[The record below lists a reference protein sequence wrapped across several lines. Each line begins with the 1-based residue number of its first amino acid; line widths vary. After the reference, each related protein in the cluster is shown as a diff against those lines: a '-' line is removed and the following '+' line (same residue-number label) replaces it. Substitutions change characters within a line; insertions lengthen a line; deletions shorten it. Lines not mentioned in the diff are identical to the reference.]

1 MHHRPSERTRRR
13 KVLLIAFH
21 YPPCGTSSGLQR
33 TLAFSIHLR
42 SLGWQPYVL
51 TVKPQAYEQT
61 SPSQLRDIPADVTV
75 VRTRALDAA
84 RHLAVR
90 GRYWSRL
97 AIPDRWTSWWLTA
110 VPAAVSLVRR
120 ERIQVIW
127 STYPIATAHWI
138 ASATARLTRR
148 PWVADFRDPLVETH
162 PETGEIF
169 PADSRLRNARLR
181 VEAAAVRGAS
191 RLHFCTQGARDIVA
205 GRYSGVRAERL
216 AVIPNGFEEQTFID
230 AERLP
235 SPAATGRRYLLHSGM
250 IYPGADRD
258 PTQLFD
264 ALKGLLDSGAIAADT
279 LEVRLRNPSNTEYFE
294 RLALERG
301 VASIV
306 SILPSLPYREAL
318 AEMLAADGLLLLQGI
333 TSNPAVPAKCYEY
346 LRARR
351 PILALVHPD
360 GETART
366 LRTAGIEDMASLDDV
381 PGIRALLLRW
391 LAADAASGFGTATR
405 AAVAA
410 YSRGKLAERLAE
422 ELDAVCPATDT

>member
-1 MHHRPSERTRRR
+1 MPDRSTERTRSR

-51 TVKPQAYEQT
+51 TVRPQAYEET

-75 VRTRALDAA
+75 VRTRALDAP

-110 VPAAVSLVRR
+110 VPAGISLVRR
-120 ERIQVIW
+120 ESIDVIW

-138 ASATARLTRR
+138 AAAVARVTRR

-169 PADSRLRNARLR
+169 PADLRLRNARLR
-181 VEAAAVRGAS
+181 VESMTVRAAS

-205 GRYSGVRAERL
+205 ERYPEIPADRL
-216 AVIPNGFEEQTFID
+216 VVIPNGFEEQTFAD
-230 AERLP
+230 AERMP
-235 SPAATGRRYLLHSGM
+235 RPPATGRRYLLHSGT

-264 ALKGLLDSGAIAADT
+264 ALRGLLAAGAIGPDNF
-279 LEVRLRNPSNTEYFE
+279 EVRLRNPSNTEYFK

-301 VASIV
+301 VGSIV

-366 LRTAGIEDMASLDDV
+366 LRSAGIADMASLTDSS
-381 PGIRALLLRW
+381 GIRALLARW
-391 LAADAASGFGTATR
+391 LASDSASGFGTATP

-410 YSRGKLAERLAE
+410 YSRGRLATRLAE
-422 ELDAVCPATDT
+422 ELDAVCPAGDS